1 MVASNCG
8 NVAFQK
14 KLNATSTVTIHQK
27 VSMTKTPAK
36 VITAGSIMTEPEVI
50 IYDWQGPKVALH
62 LLKTSKSDHGF
73 LVTRR
78 RNFLGL
84 VTEKSLAELI
94 KNKGQSTT
102 EALEPD
108 IATCTNDMLLEDLFA
123 MAVAT
128 KYPIPVIDENGKL
141 IGEIDNET
149 ILSSMVQYK
158 ETEAEK
164 PKTGKKKKAAEESQ
178 SNV

>member
-1 MVASNCG
+1 
-8 NVAFQK
+8 
-14 KLNATSTVTIHQK
+14 
-27 VSMTKTPAK
+27 
-36 VITAGSIMTEPEVI
+36 
-50 IYDWQGPKVALH
+50 
-62 LLKTSKSDHGF
+62 
-73 LVTRR
+73 
-78 RNFLGL
+78 
-84 VTEKSLAELI
+84 
-94 KNKGQSTT
+94 
-102 EALEPD
+102 
-108 IATCTNDMLLEDLFA
+108 